1 MSKEIYCDW
10 ASTALF
16 DTEILEKAFKTSIEF
31 AGNPSSVHQKGIDA
45 KNILQNARKRSAK
58 ALGVKEENIIFTS
71 GGTESN
77 HLPILSLLNNFPG
90 ICSTLYIKSSFFKL
104 FSAIHF
110 STACSSVFPS

>member
-31 AGNPSSVHQKGIDA
+31 AGNPSSVHKKGIDA

-58 ALGVKEENIIFTS
+58 ILGVKEENIIFTS

-77 HLPILSLLNNFPG
+77 HLPI
-90 ICSTLYIKSSFFKL
+90 Y
-104 FSAIHF
+104 HF
-110 STACSSVFPS
+110 

>member
-1 MSKEIYCDW
+1 MKLLNTYKNIFSRETFFMSKEIYCDW

-58 ALGVKEENIIFTS
+58 ALGVKEENIIL
-71 GGTESN
+71 N
-77 HLPILSLLNNFPG
+77 ILDSKLLKNLR
-90 ICSTLYIKSSFFKL
+90 CSKFEIKLKKKQKNKTTLN
-104 FSAIHF
+104 
-110 STACSSVFPS
+110 